1 MAFIKK
7 SNFLSSVYFG
17 QIKQEK
23 IVFLLFW
30 RKKNSFLDQKGKLK
44 KSPKIRHFP
53 RRLVH
58 GFCQKIE
65 LFVIFVFWAN
75 QTRKDRFL
83 VFRIKKTAF

>member
-30 RKKNSFLDQKGKLK
+30 RKKNSFLDQKEKLQKVQKFDIFQEGWSMVFVK
-44 KSPKIRHFP
+44 KSNFLSSLSFGQIKPEKI
-53 RRLVH
+53 
-58 GFCQKIE
+58 
-65 LFVIFVFWAN
+65 VFWSSG
-75 QTRKDRFL
+75 
-83 VFRIKKTAF
+83 

>member
-17 QIKQEK
+17 QIKPEK

-30 RKKNSFLDQKGKLK
+30 RKKSFLDQKEKLK
-44 KSPKIRHFP
+44 K
-53 RRLVH
+53 V
-58 GFCQKIE
+58 QKFEIFQE
-65 LFVIFVFWAN
+65 GWSMVFVKKSNYLSSVFWAN
-75 QTRKDRFL
+75 QARKDRFL